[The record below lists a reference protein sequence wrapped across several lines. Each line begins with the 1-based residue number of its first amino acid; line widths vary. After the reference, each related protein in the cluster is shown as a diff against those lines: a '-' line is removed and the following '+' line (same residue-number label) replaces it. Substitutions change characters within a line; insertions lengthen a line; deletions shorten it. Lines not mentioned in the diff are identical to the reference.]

1 MKKSLFAISILAL
14 ASVFAI
20 PQSKEEEASP
30 EKDAEEQS
38 VQVPKHN
45 LVDSFREEGSTER
58 SAQAGFAEEEF
69 RRGVYSYYRGN
80 YNEAIALF
88 EKALSYLPGENR
100 ILEWLGKS
108 YYMSGVEGEAL
119 RQWDLAHQQ
128 EWGGLLLSNRIE
140 IVGDRR
146 VTDTEYGFTQ
156 RFTEAG
162 SFPNVNGKTL
172 IYSHPISSLPNP
184 DGSIWVVAYGS
195 NELLRYD
202 VNGLVLDRVR
212 GLEGLDRPVDVVR
225 LSGGH
230 LLVSESAGNRLSEL
244 DSTGKLVKH
253 IGKKGRGL
261 GELIGPQYL
270 AEDSQGNIYVT
281 DYGNNRVVVFDQD
294 GNGLLS
300 FGKKT
305 DDFAGFK
312 SPTGIAVWEDRVF
325 VADSVKGGVYEF
337 DRAGNYRGLLVEEG
351 KLKKPECMRC
361 WGNYLIIADL
371 NRVLTVDVF
380 SGSVFENATTGNGK
394 TQITSAVPDKNGNI
408 IVTDFKANEI
418 YVMSKMSELIGG
430 FFVQIQRI
438 YSDDF
443 PKVTLELKIENRKR
457 QPIVGLGEG
466 NFLITESKRP
476 VADVEFLGGA
486 NNNSVAD
493 ITLLIDRSY
502 QMRDYEE
509 QVNTAVREIAA
520 SMEGKG
526 SVKIVSASTIPTTEF
541 TGSPS
546 DLSSFSVRSLKAPYA
561 ADCAIDSAMRLSA
574 NGLVSAEQKRAVIYI
589 TAGEVSDVAF
599 SRYSLSD
606 IAAFMNNNSISF
618 NTILMNNAA
627 PAAEIDYITDN
638 TTGESYYVYRPEGL
652 ASVMSDIL
660 AIPSGVYVLSYT
672 SSLSTD
678 FGRRYLPV
686 EVEAYLLSRSGR
698 DETGYFAP
706 LQ

>member
-1 MKKSLFAISILAL
+1 MKKVLVAVSIIAL
-14 ASVFAI
+14 ASVFAF
-20 PQSKEEEASP
+20 PQS
-30 EKDAEEQS
+30 
-38 VQVPKHN
+38 N
-45 LVDSFREEGSTER
+45 LVDTVREEGEGK
-58 SAQAGFAEEEF
+58 SAQSGFAEEEF
-69 RRGVYSYYRGN
+69 RRGVQSFYRGN
-80 YNEAIALF
+80 YNEAILEF

-108 YYMSGVEGEAL
+108 YYMSGIEGAAL
-119 RQWDLAHQQ
+119 QQWEMARQQ
-128 EWGGLLLSNRIE
+128 EWGGLLLSNKIE

-156 RFTEAG
+156 RYTEAG
-162 SFPNVNGKTL
+162 SFPNLNGKAL

-184 DGSIWVVAYGS
+184 DGSVWVVAYGS

-202 VNGLVLDRVR
+202 VNGIVLDRVR
-212 GLEGLDRPVDVVR
+212 GLEGFDRPVDIIR
-225 LSGGH
+225 LSGGN

-244 DSTGKLVKH
+244 DPSGKLVKH
-253 IGKKGRGL
+253 IGKRGRGL
-261 GELIGPQYL
+261 GELIGPQYV
-270 AEDSQGNIYVT
+270 AEDSQGNIYT
-281 DYGNNRVVVFDQD
+281 SDYGNNRVVVFDQD

-300 FGKKT
+300 FGGKT
-305 DDFAGFK
+305 DEFAGLK

-337 DRAGNYRGLLVEEG
+337 DRAGNYKGVLVEEG
-351 KLKKPECMRC
+351 TLKKPESMKC

-371 NRVLTVDVF
+371 NRVMTVDVH
-380 SGSVFENATTGNGK
+380 SGSVYENATSGNGK
-394 TQITSAVPDKNGNI
+394 TQITSAVPDRNGNL

-430 FFVQIQRI
+430 FFVQIQRVH
-438 YSDDF
+438 SDSF
-443 PKVTLELKIENRKR
+443 PKVTLELKVENRKR

-476 VADVEFLGGA
+476 VANMELVGSA
-486 NNNSVAD
+486 NNDGVAD

-520 SMEGKG
+520 SMQGKG
-526 SVKIVSASTIPTTEF
+526 EVKIVSASSVPTTEF

-546 DLSSFSVRSLKAPYA
+546 DLSNFSVKALKAPYA
-561 ADCAIDSAMRLSA
+561 ADCAIDTAMRLSA
-574 NGLVSAEQKRAVIYI
+574 NSLVNAQKKRGIIYI
-589 TAGEVSDVAF
+589 TAGDVNDLAF
-599 SRYSLSD
+599 NRYSLSD
-606 IAAFMNNNSISF
+606 LAAFMNNNSVSF
-618 NTILMNNAA
+618 NTILMRNGA
-627 PAAEIDYITDN
+627 PASEIEYITDN

-652 ASVMSDIL
+652 SSVMDDIL
-660 AIPSGVYVLSYT
+660 SIPSGVYVLSYT
-672 SSLSTD
+672 SSLSTE

>member
-1 MKKSLFAISILAL
+1 MKKSLFAASIFAL
-14 ASVFAI
+14 VSVFAI
-20 PQSKEEEASP
+20 SQSNPADSE
-30 EKDAEEQS
+30 EKDAGA
-38 VQVPKHN
+38 PRHN
-45 LVDSFREEGSTER
+45 LVDSFREEGSTDR

-69 RRGVYSYYRGN
+69 RRSVYSYYRGN
-80 YNEAIALF
+80 YKEAIAGF
-88 EKALSYLPGENR
+88 ERALSYLPGENR
-100 ILEWLGKS
+100 ILEWLGKA
-108 YYMSGVEGEAL
+108 YYMSGVEGEAI
-119 RQWDLAHQQ
+119 RQWEMARQQ
-128 EWGGLLLSNRIE
+128 DWGGLLLPNKIE

-156 RFTEAG
+156 RYTEAG

-172 IYSHPISSLPNP
+172 IYSHPISSLPNS

-202 VNGLVLDRVR
+202 VNGMVLDRVR
-212 GLEGLDRPVDVVR
+212 GLEGFDRPVDIIR

-230 LLVSESAGNRLSEL
+230 LLVSESSGNRLSEL
-244 DSTGKLVKH
+244 DASGKLVKH

-281 DYGNNRVVVFDQD
+281 DYGNCRVVVFDQD

-300 FGKKT
+300 FGRKT
-305 DDFAGFK
+305 DEFDGLK
-312 SPTGIAVWEDRVF
+312 SPTGIAIWEDRIF

-337 DRAGNYRGLLVEEG
+337 DRAGNYRGILVEEG
-351 KLKKPECMRC
+351 TLKKAEGMKC
-361 WGNYLIIADL
+361 WGNYLIIADR

-380 SGSVFENATTGNGK
+380 TGSVFENAATGNGK

-430 FFVQIQRI
+430 FFVQIQRV
-438 YSDDF
+438 YSDSF
-443 PKVTLELKIENRKR
+443 PKVTLELKVENRKR

-466 NFLITESKRP
+466 NFLITEDKRP
-476 VADVEFLGGA
+476 VANMQLTGSA
-486 NNNSVAD
+486 NNNTVAD
-493 ITLLIDRSY
+493 LVLLIDRSY

-520 SMEGKG
+520 SMDGKG
-526 SVKIVSASTIPTTEF
+526 SVMIVSASSEPTTEF
-541 TGSPS
+541 TGTPS
-546 DLSSFSVRSLKAPYA
+546 DLSNFSVRSLKAPYA
-561 ADCAIDSAMRLSA
+561 SDCTIDKAISLSV
-574 NGLVSAEQKRAVIYI
+574 NNLISAEKKRAVIYI
-589 TAGEVSDVAF
+589 TAGDVSDMAF
-599 SRYSLSD
+599 NRYSLSD
-606 IAAFMNNNSISF
+606 LTAFMNNNSVSF
-618 NTILMNNAA
+618 NTILMSNAA
-627 PAAEIDYITDN
+627 PAAEIEYITDN

-652 ASVMSDIL
+652 SSVMADIIS
-660 AIPSGVYVLSYT
+660 IPSGVYMLSYT

>member
-1 MKKSLFAISILAL
+1 MKKTLVAVSILAL
-14 ASVFAI
+14 ASLFAF
-20 PQSKEEEASP
+20 PA
-30 EKDAEEQS
+30 D
-38 VQVPKHN
+38 N

-58 SAQAGFAEEEF
+58 SSQAGFAEEEF
-69 RRGVYSYYRGN
+69 RRGVQSYYRGN
-80 YNEAIALF
+80 YNEAILEF

-119 RQWDLAHQQ
+119 RQWEMARQQ
-128 EWGGLLLSNRIE
+128 DWGGLLLPNKIE

-146 VTDTEYGFTQ
+146 ITETEYGFTQ
-156 RFTEAG
+156 RYTEAG
-162 SFPNVNGKTL
+162 NFPSLNGKVL

-184 DGSIWVVAYGS
+184 DGSVWVVAYGS

-202 VNGLVLDRVR
+202 VNGVVLDRVR
-212 GLEGLDRPVDVVR
+212 GLEGLDRPVDIIR
-225 LSGGH
+225 LSSGH

-261 GELIGPQYL
+261 GELIGPQYV

-300 FGKKT
+300 FGRKS
-305 DDFAGFK
+305 DEFEGLK
-312 SPTGIAVWEDRVF
+312 SPTGITVWQDRVF
-325 VADSVKGGVYEF
+325 VADSVRGGVYEF
-337 DRAGNYRGLLVEEG
+337 DRAGNFRGILVEPG
-351 KLKKPECMRC
+351 TLKKAEGMKC

-380 SGSVFENATTGNGK
+380 SGAVFENATTGNGK
-394 TQITSAVPDKNGNI
+394 TQITSAVPDRNGNI

-430 FFVQIQRI
+430 FFVQIQRV
-438 YSDDF
+438 YSDSF
-443 PKVTLELKIENRKR
+443 PKVTLELKVENRKR
-457 QPIVGLGEG
+457 QPIVGLGAG
-466 NFLITESKRP
+466 NFLITEGKRP
-476 VADVEFLGGA
+476 VADMELVGSA
-486 NNNSVAD
+486 NSNTFAD

-502 QMRDYEE
+502 GMRDYEE

-526 SVKIVSASTIPTTEF
+526 RVEIVSASSVPTTEF

-546 DLSSFSVRSLKAPYA
+546 DLSNFSVRALKAPYA
-561 ADCAIDSAMRLSA
+561 ADCAVDLAIRLSA
-574 NGLVSAEQKRAVIYI
+574 NNLISAEKKRAIIYI
-589 TAGEVSDVAF
+589 TSGDVSDVAF
-599 SRYSLSD
+599 NSYSLSD
-606 IAAFMNNNSISF
+606 LAAFMNNNSVSF

-627 PAAEIDYITDN
+627 PANEIDYITDN
-638 TTGESYYVYRPEGL
+638 TMGESYYVYRPEGL
-652 ASVMSDIL
+652 SSVMSDIL
-660 AIPSGVYVLSYT
+660 SIPSGVYVLSYT
-672 SSLSTD
+672 SSLGTD